1 MSTTTVS
8 QLSFGSV
15 INPVGGSLGDGSQT
29 PMVAGRGGDHL
40 VSEVHGRFYHMAYR
54 GNVFYARS
62 PVAGTIIPIDS
73 DTTAGHYTFG
83 LLNPSG
89 SNVNLELLQVRCELS
104 ATSTGI
110 AGEVYLF
117 PFSGPVLT
125 VILAGTTT
133 VLANG
138 VQNAMVLGGNTP
150 KSSVLSVFTVAA
162 TQADKHAM
170 GLGSFD
176 AVTTSTSNHMLVN
189 YDGSVIVPPGTL
201 VGVAGSAAQTSIA
214 HIEFMYA
221 EVPV

>member
-40 VSEVHGRFYHMAYR
+40 ISEVHGRFYHMAYR

-89 SNVNLELLQVRCELS
+89 SNMNLDLLQVRCELS

-110 AGEVYLF
+110 AGAVYLVA
-117 PFSGPVLT
+117 FSGPVLT

-133 VLANG
+133 TLAAG
-138 VQNAMVLGGNTP
+138 VQNAMALSGNTP
-150 KSSVLSVFTVAA
+150 KSSLLSVYTVAA
-162 TQADKHAM
+162 TQADKHLCAI
-170 GLGSFD
+170 GSFD
-176 AVTTSTSNHMLVN
+176 AVTTAAGPKLLRNF
-189 YDGSVIVPPGTL
+189 DGGMVVPPG
-201 VGVAGSAAQTSIA
+201 VMIGVNGSAAQTSIA

-221 EVPV
+221 EVPI